1 MPAQAIVVQG
11 TTLEISSA
19 EQTNVNVD
27 PIPTMVSIDCTTREL
42 QYQDGST
49 TENDVT
55 TICSTAKEF
64 LLGLTDSGSMS
75 LTGFFKIGDVG
86 HEALKAAKADKLA
99 RLVVVTFVDGSAFKG
114 TAYVT
119 QRSWS
124 AAVDGVVGATANLRF
139 TGPTVEVE
147 AP

>member
-1 MPAQAIVVQG
+1 MATKAITVQG
-11 TTLEISSA
+11 STLELSTV
-19 EQTNVNVD
+19 EVTDVNVTPLPD
-27 PIPTMVSIDCTTREL
+27 MESLDCLEKQV

-75 LTGFFKIGDVG
+75 LTGFYNIGDPG
-86 HEALKAAKADKLA
+86 HAALKAAKDDKLL
-99 RLVVVTFVDGSAFKG
+99 RLVIFTFVDGSKFKG

-124 AAVDGVVGATANLRF
+124 AAVDGVVEATANLRF
-139 TGPTVEVE
+139 SGPTVEVE